1 MPTVRNCIRIAT
13 TIFIAWGAAGGSS
26 TELATFGAETL
37 NLPTVAKSPNVL
49 LICIDDLKPRLGCYG
64 DPMAKTPSIDRLA
77 KRGVRFDQ
85 AYCNQAVCSPSRN
98 ALLTSLR
105 PQTLGIYDLETNFR
119 KGAPEAIS
127 LPQHFKSQGY
137 HTQSFGKIFHVGH
150 GNNDDAKSWSVE
162 SYKPKGR
169 NYQNPEN
176 QNPPSSKDGT
186 KAAAF
191 ESADAPEELYNDS
204 LIADA
209 AIKTIGEKASSDQPW
224 LLAVG
229 FLKPHLPF
237 VAPKKY
243 WDLYDPK
250 EIALASFQQPP
261 AGAPGFALQNSGEL
275 RSYSNVPSQ
284 GTLPESLQREL
295 IHGYLASVSFT
306 DHQIGR
312 LLESLD
318 QNGLSEQ
325 TIVVLWGDHG
335 WHLGD
340 HGMWCKHSNYEQA
353 TRIPVVVS
361 APGKAKNA
369 SSQALI
375 ESVDIYPT
383 LCELSGIGSPSGL
396 DGKSFAKVLEDPSL
410 GHRDHAIQ
418 VYPRSKEGTGQVLG
432 RSIRTDRYRLVQ
444 WKAWTAPEESSAP
457 EKSFDWELYDYQVDP
472 LETKNLAPERPE
484 LVAQLRKF
492 LDTHPQAKPPVKD
505 SLAAGKATAGT
516 LDGSKATEREALF
529 AKKDANA
536 DGYLTYQEFMEGQK
550 DPEQAKGRFGKFDV
564 DRDNKLSRSEF
575 VTSGKPTK

>member
-1 MPTVRNCIRIAT
+1 MILIAL
-13 TIFIAWGAAGGSS
+13 GASQG
-26 TELATFGAETL
+26 LGAEPVSSPADTPRRSL
-37 NLPTVAKSPNVL
+37 GSKSPNVL

-105 PQTLGIYDLETNFR
+105 PQTLGIYDLQTNFR
-119 KGAPEAIS
+119 KGSPEAIS

-150 GNNDDAKSWSVE
+150 GNTDDAKSWSVE

-176 QNPPSSKDGT
+176 QNPENAKDKT

-209 AIKTIGEKASSDQPW
+209 AIETIGQKASSDQPW

-295 IHGYLASVSFT
+295 IHGYLACVSFT

-312 LLESLD
+312 LLGSLD
-318 QNGLSEQ
+318 QNGLSDQ

-383 LCELSGIGSPSGL
+383 LCELAGIESPSGL
-396 DGKSFAKVLEDPSL
+396 DGKSFARVLEDPSL
-410 GHRDHAIQ
+410 PHRDHAIQ

-444 WKAWTAPEESSAP
+444 WKAWAAPEESS
-457 EKSFDWELYDYQVDP
+457 DWELYDYQVDP

-484 LVAQLRKF
+484 LVADLRKF
-492 LDTHPQAKPPVKD
+492 LDTHPQAKPPVKEE
-505 SLAAGKATAGT
+505 LASGNSANSGKSTVGSPE
-516 LDGSKATEREALF
+516 GSKPTDREALF

-536 DGYLTYQEFMEGQK
+536 DGYLTYQEFMQGQK
-550 DPEQAKGRFGKFDV
+550 DPEQAKGRFGKFDA

-575 VTSGKPTK
+575 VSSGKPSK

>member
-1 MPTVRNCIRIAT
+1 GFLKPHLPFVAPRKYWDLYNPKEIALAS
-13 TIFIAWGAAGGSS
+13 FQQPPAAAPVSFQADAPGRSLGS
-26 TELATFGAETL
+26 
-37 NLPTVAKSPNVL
+37 KSPNVL
-49 LICIDDLKPRLGCYG
+49 LICVDDLKPRLGCYG

-105 PQTLGIYDLETNFR
+105 PQTLGIYDLQTNFR
-119 KGAPEAIS
+119 KGSPEAIS
-127 LPQHFKSQGY
+127 LPQHFKSHGY

-150 GNNDDAKSWSVE
+150 GNTDDTKSWSVE

-169 NYQNPEN
+169 NYQTPEN
-176 QNPPSSKDGT
+176 QNPENTKDKS

-191 ESADAPEELYNDS
+191 ESADAAEELYNDS

-209 AIKTIGEKASSDQPW
+209 AIETIGQKASSDQPW

-237 VAPKKY
+237 VAPRKY
-243 WDLYDPK
+243 WDLYNPK

-261 AGAPGFALQNSGEL
+261 AAAPG
-275 RSYSNVPSQ
+275 
-284 GTLPESLQREL
+284 
-295 IHGYLASVSFT
+295 VSFT

-318 QNGLSEQ
+318 QNGLSDQ

-383 LCELSGIGSPSGL
+383 LCELAGIESPSGL
-396 DGKSFAKVLEDPSL
+396 DGKSFARVLNDPSL
-410 GHRDHAIQ
+410 PHRDHAIQ

-444 WKAWTAPEESSAP
+444 WKAWAAPEESS
-457 EKSFDWELYDYQVDP
+457 DWELYDYQVDP

-484 LVAQLRKF
+484 LVADLRKF
-492 LDTHPQAKPPVKD
+492 LDTHPQAKPPVKEELG
-505 SLAAGKATAGT
+505 SGNSGNSTVGSSE
-516 LDGSKATEREALF
+516 GSKPTDREALF

-536 DGYLTYQEFMEGQK
+536 DGYLTYQEFMQGQK
-550 DPEQAKGRFGKFDV
+550 DPEQAKGRFGKFDA

-575 VTSGKPTK
+575 VSSGKPSK

>member
-1 MPTVRNCIRIAT
+1 
-13 TIFIAWGAAGGSS
+13 
-26 TELATFGAETL
+26 
-37 NLPTVAKSPNVL
+37 
-49 LICIDDLKPRLGCYG
+49 
-64 DPMAKTPSIDRLA
+64 MAKTPSIDRLA

-105 PQTLGIYDLETNFR
+105 PQTLGIYDLQTNFR
-119 KGAPEAIS
+119 KGSPEAIS
-127 LPQHFKSQGY
+127 LPQHFKSHGY

-150 GNNDDAKSWSVE
+150 GNTDDTKSWSVE

-176 QNPPSSKDGT
+176 QNPANAKDKT

-209 AIKTIGEKASSDQPW
+209 AIETIGQKASSDQPW

-312 LLESLD
+312 LLGSLD
-318 QNGLSEQ
+318 QNGLSDQ

-383 LCELSGIGSPSGL
+383 LCELAGIESPSGL
-396 DGKSFAKVLEDPSL
+396 DGKSFARVLNDPSL
-410 GHRDHAIQ
+410 PHRDHAIQ
-418 VYPRSKEGTGQVLG
+418 VYPRSKEGAGQVLG

-444 WKAWTAPEESSAP
+444 WKAWAAPEESS
-457 EKSFDWELYDYQVDP
+457 DWELYDYQVDP

-484 LVAQLRKF
+484 LVADLRKF
-492 LDTHPQAKPPVKD
+492 LDTHPQAKPPVKEELG
-505 SLAAGKATAGT
+505 SGNSGNSTVGSSE
-516 LDGSKATEREALF
+516 GSKPTDREALF

-536 DGYLTYQEFMEGQK
+536 DGYLTYQEFMQGQK
-550 DPEQAKGRFGKFDV
+550 DPEQAKGRFGKFDA

-575 VTSGKPTK
+575 VSSGKPSK

>member
-1 MPTVRNCIRIAT
+1 MILIAL
-13 TIFIAWGAAGGSS
+13 GASRGLNAEPMSSPADTPGRSLGS
-26 TELATFGAETL
+26 
-37 NLPTVAKSPNVL
+37 KSPNVL

-105 PQTLGIYDLETNFR
+105 PQTLGIYDLQTNFR
-119 KGAPEAIS
+119 KGSPEAIS
-127 LPQHFKSQGY
+127 LPQHFKSHGY

-150 GNNDDAKSWSVE
+150 GNTDDAKSWSVE

-169 NYQNPEN
+169 NYQTPEN
-176 QNPPSSKDGT
+176 QNPASSKDGT

-191 ESADAPEELYNDS
+191 ESADAPEELYSDS

-209 AIKTIGEKASSDQPW
+209 AIETIGQKASSDQPW

-295 IHGYLASVSFT
+295 IHGYLACVSFT

-312 LLESLD
+312 LLGSLD
-318 QNGLSEQ
+318 QNGLSDQ

-361 APGKAKNA
+361 APGKVKNA

-375 ESVDIYPT
+375 R
-383 LCELSGIGSPSGL
+383 LSASWPGSNHPADSM
-396 DGKSFAKVLEDPSL
+396 ARVLP
-410 GHRDHAIQ
+410 
-418 VYPRSKEGTGQVLG
+418 
-432 RSIRTDRYRLVQ
+432 
-444 WKAWTAPEESSAP
+444 ESSKIRASP
-457 EKSFDWELYDYQVDP
+457 IAIMPFKS
-472 LETKNLAPERPE
+472 
-484 LVAQLRKF
+484 
-492 LDTHPQAKPPVKD
+492 THAAKRGQAK
-505 SLAAGKATAGT
+505 SLADRSARIATGWSNGKLGLPLRNPRTGNCTITKSTPWKQKT
-516 LDGSKATEREALF
+516 LLPNVLNSSPNCGSF
-529 AKKDANA
+529 
-536 DGYLTYQEFMEGQK
+536 
-550 DPEQAKGRFGKFDV
+550 
-564 DRDNKLSRSEF
+564 
-575 VTSGKPTK
+575 